1 MLLASCSV
9 KFFKG
14 GWLPIALG
22 IGLVIIMWTWKQG
35 REILL
40 QQIHE
45 GDPKLEAF
53 VASINNNDQLNHEN
67 KSRIERTAVFLCATQ
82 DTVPQALMHNLKH
95 NQVLH
100 QTNLILTENE
110 MLKTSIPHS

>member
-1 MLLASCSV
+1 MLITTILTFFVLRHSWKYPLWLALGTTSAFILLDVMLLASCSV

-53 VASINNNDQLNHEN
+53 VASINNNDQLNH
-67 KSRIERTAVFLCATQ
+67 
-82 DTVPQALMHNLKH
+82 
-95 NQVLH
+95 
-100 QTNLILTENE
+100 
-110 MLKTSIPHS
+110 